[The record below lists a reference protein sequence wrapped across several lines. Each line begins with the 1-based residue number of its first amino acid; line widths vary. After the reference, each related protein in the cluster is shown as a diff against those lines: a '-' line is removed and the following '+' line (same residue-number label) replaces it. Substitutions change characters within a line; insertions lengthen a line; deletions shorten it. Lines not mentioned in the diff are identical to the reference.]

1 MVFEHLFIGGQAHFP
16 MNSLPLPRISLSKP
30 FQGHEAQGVA
40 PLGTYFPNNPQM
52 HHFRKRK
59 RPTPCPGGRI
69 LRAPPK
75 ATGPECARNGRVRV
89 LAFPPV
95 PGPYLAVLV
104 DAFLSVFFSLRSSL
118 FGLHFS
124 QDLPSLCAVTQHLCL
139 HSLPSAAAFSQ
150 QVCFFSGLSAAPTGP
165 PNSEHRHP
173 STTKVFINFW
183 PYDVDVLPGGSCEPH
198 DSCPSSPGGKSR
210 FRAGRSERMICQ
222 MISKS
227 RPK

>member
-75 ATGPECARNGRVRV
+75 ATGPECARNGRLRV

-173 STTKVFINFW
+173 RRTKVFINFIIFNALRLRSRQ
-183 PYDVDVLPGGSCEPH
+183 PCRRAKGD
-198 DSCPSSPGGKSR
+198 PSNGLR
-210 FRAGRSERMICQ
+210 LYL
-222 MISKS
+222 
-227 RPK
+227 

>member
-59 RPTPCPGGRI
+59 RPTPCPGGTHLAGTTEGDWAGVRPQ
-69 LRAPPK
+69 RARSGLGLP
-75 ATGPECARNGRVRV
+75 
-89 LAFPPV
+89 PPV

-173 STTKVFINFW
+173 RRTKVFINFIIFNALRLRSRQ
-183 PYDVDVLPGGSCEPH
+183 PCRRAKGD
-198 DSCPSSPGGKSR
+198 PSNGLR
-210 FRAGRSERMICQ
+210 LYL
-222 MISKS
+222 
-227 RPK
+227 